1 MANTLQ
7 DMGITMKIK
16 MSEVSKLIAST
27 INDVE
32 NAVVTRLSVLGE
44 DCVNLARD
52 RTPEASWI
60 DRTGNLRS
68 SIGYVIAHNGK
79 IIHYSDFKQVKQGNE
94 GTKVGKDLA
103 TEIVKRTVGDYVLV
117 VVAGMNYAEYV
128 EARDNKDVLATPEL
142 FARKEL
148 PKMMEK
154 LERQIAK

>member
-1 MANTLQ
+1 
-7 DMGITMKIK
+7 MGITMKTK
-16 MSEVSKLIAST
+16 MSDINKLIMSEIDRVELITVRALSKLG
-27 INDVE
+27 DE
-32 NAVVTRLSVLGE
+32 
-44 DCVNLARD
+44 CVKVARD
-52 RTPEASWI
+52 RTPEASWT
-60 DRTGNLRS
+60 DWSGNLRS

-94 GTKVGKDLA
+94 GTKVGKYLA

-142 FARKEL
+142 FANKEL

-154 LERQIAK
+154 LERQFAK

>member
-1 MANTLQ
+1 
-7 DMGITMKIK
+7 MKTK
-16 MSEVSKLIAST
+16 MSDINKLIMSE
-27 INDVE
+27 IDRVE
-32 NAVVTRLSVLGE
+32 LLTVRAFSRLGDE
-44 DCVNLARD
+44 CVKVARD
-52 RTPEASWI
+52 RAPEASWI

-142 FARKEL
+142 FAKKEL

-154 LERQIAK
+154 LERQFAK

>member
-1 MANTLQ
+1 
-7 DMGITMKIK
+7 MKTK
-16 MSEVSKLIAST
+16 MSDINKLIMSE
-27 INDVE
+27 IDRVE
-32 NAVVTRLSVLGE
+32 LLTVRALSRLGDE
-44 DCVNLARD
+44 CVKVARD

-68 SIGYVIAHNGK
+68 SIGYVIANNGK
-79 IIHYSDFKQVKQGNE
+79 VIHYSDFKQVKQGNE

-103 TEIVKRTVGDYVLV
+103 TEIVNRTVGDYVLV

-142 FARKEL
+142 FAKKEL

-154 LERQIAK
+154 LERQFAK

>member
-1 MANTLQ
+1 
-7 DMGITMKIK
+7 
-16 MSEVSKLIAST
+16 MSDIRKVISQAIG
-27 INDVE
+27 DVE
-32 NAVVTRLSVLGE
+32 DAVITRLSVLGE

-52 RTPEASWI
+52 RAPEYSWI

-79 IIHYSDFKQVKQGNE
+79 IVHYSEFKQVKQGSE
-94 GTKVGKDLA
+94 GIKVGKDLA
-103 TEIVKRTVGDYVLV
+103 TEIVKMIIGDYVLV

-142 FARKEL
+142 FARAEL

-154 LERQIAK
+154 LKRQLAL